1 MIVYR
6 ISRAEHVRD
15 LSGAGAQEFGGRWN
29 SPGKPMLYTASSRS
43 LARLEILAHSPLLPV
58 EMVIVSL
65 ELPSRARILRMART
79 DLPDG
84 WDLVPPS
91 VVSQSLGDRFL
102 QSRLLL
108 GLEVPSVLEPEEMN
122 ILINPLHP
130 SAGLIEIV
138 HVEPI
143 DFDSRLK

>member
-1 MIVYR
+1 MVVYR
-6 ISRAEHVRD
+6 ISRAEHVTD
-15 LSGAGAQEFGGRWN
+15 LSGAGAKEFGGRWN
-29 SPGKPMLYTASSRS
+29 SQGKPMLYTASSRS

-65 ELPSRARILRMART
+65 ELPSQGEIERIVKT

-91 VVSQSLGDRFL
+91 VASQNIGDRFL
-102 QSRLLL
+102 QTGLFL
-108 GLEVPSVLEPEEMN
+108 GLEVPSVIEPEETN

-130 SAGLIEIV
+130 SAGLIRIV